1 MRSTVIFCASVFGF
15 SGLASATEQGP
26 ASDFQFARTGVLV
39 AAHRSPG
46 CPPIRLPSS
55 VFTPSLSLPLC
66 QFLPSSEALS
76 SPLAPGSSLMSS
88 IVLPALVLQSPMLL
102 APSIASDITGDVDS
116 APAAARTAARARG
129 AQ

>member
-88 IVLPALVLQSPMLL
+88 IVLQALVLQSPMLL
-102 APSIASDITGDVDS
+102 APSIASDLTDDDS
-116 APAAARTAARARG
+116 APAAARTAARARR